1 MKSRRKFRRLT
12 IMGLGKIALQGE
24 KKFQETYIANVS
36 RGGAGIYLNKPLKVG
51 TEVIFSYPST
61 DPGTGNPEHPMK
73 SGVVVWCKR
82 CGGVYAMGIKF
93 DRVDEMTNR

>member
-12 IMGLGKIALQGE
+12 IMGLGKIAIRDE

-36 RGGAGIYLNKPLKVG
+36 RGGAGIYMNKPIKVG
-51 TEVIFSYPST
+51 TPITFSYPFT
-61 DPGTGNPEHPMK
+61 DPNSGHPEHPTK
-73 SGVVVWCKR
+73 TGTVVWCKR

-93 DRVDEMTNR
+93 DRFEET